1 MRRFFVILFA
11 VLMPLQSALAA
22 VAAVSALPRIDCD
35 PFRMVQRHDVAPTM
49 TATAADCACEAAG
62 ASTHGALG
70 HHACPHLS
78 MAVIPIAG
86 PTMPAI
92 ASRSTAPAFEPAPF
106 DSIVLAVPSPPPTF
120 LT

>member
-22 VAAVSALPRIDCD
+22 VSAMPRIDCD
-35 PFRMVQRHDVAPTM
+35 PSGMVQHHEVAPTL
-49 TATAADCACEAAG
+49 TATASDCVCEAAG
-62 ASTHGALG
+62 ASTHGAFG
-70 HHACPHLS
+70 HHACLHLS
-78 MAVIPIAG
+78 MAIIPIAG
-86 PTMPAI
+86 LTMPAI